1 MEIFLVMV
9 LTQIPYR
16 GFESI
21 DSGFNSTDGFGPEF
35 WITNVTVER
44 LFYHVFAAGAS
55 GQTEEGF
62 VAFEEGGPLFL
73 EFLEECRAEQEPK
86 GVGEVVEREVG
97 DEEVKFGRPEERIF
111 SAFNQ
116 SIAEDFTLGFH
127 HQFFDATHGDGT
139 RFAFVVEF
147 GLELETDWDIE
158 QEGGRM
164 GKTLL
169 DKERPLSVIEGGIFQ
184 QAVGQDTLGER
195 RGGFSQRHGVIL
207 RTGP

>member
-73 EFLEECRAEQEPK
+73 KFLEEGLTERGQ
-86 GVGEVVEREVG
+86 GVG
-97 DEEVKFGRPEERIF
+97 
-111 SAFNQ
+111 
-116 SIAEDFTLGFH
+116 
-127 HQFFDATHGDGT
+127 
-139 RFAFVVEF
+139 
-147 GLELETDWDIE
+147 
-158 QEGGRM
+158 
-164 GKTLL
+164 
-169 DKERPLSVIEGGIFQ
+169 
-184 QAVGQDTLGER
+184 
-195 RGGFSQRHGVIL
+195 
-207 RTGP
+207 